1 MQFLRCT
8 SHCTSYWDPG
18 PRRGGNLGSSWRP
31 IQSMGHCWCQSVRFL
46 QSNQYK
52 EGLSGCQFVSKGPSR
67 GANLWCSWLVT
78 WKWPTLIPSLQASG
92 LHPPP
97 SAVIMSKRGRKS
109 MQQPLHGIILLLHLS
124 RVDAGLLVA
133 GQLHLSPL
141 QSQQEQSGQ
150 SEKLHTF
157 HVFIG
162 SILKTPKTWWPCH
175 RWCECTGR
183 QAGSSPL
190 GTKVTAVPSELS
202 HYTHTH
208 KITPTKSHTHWKN
221 HTHTDKVRQQAHT
234 YIQIDK
240 HCHLH
245 RKYNSLFKTFVS
257 KPQLMINIK
266 CF

>member
-18 PRRGGNLGSSWRP
+18 PRRGEIWAPLEGQSSQWAIVGVNL
-31 IQSMGHCWCQSVRFL
+31 FL

-162 SILKTPKTWWPCH
+162 SIPNNSQNSKNLVALSSLVWMH
-175 RWCECTGR
+175 RA
-183 QAGSSPL
+183 AGWLFPPWD
-190 GTKVTAVPSELS
+190 KS
-202 HYTHTH
+202 HSRAIRIVSLHTHPQNHTH
-208 KITPTKSHTHWKN
+208 KVTYPLKKSHPHRQSQAAGTHIYTNW
-221 HTHTDKVRQQAHT
+221 
-234 YIQIDK
+234 
-240 HCHLH
+240 
-245 RKYNSLFKTFVS
+245 
-257 KPQLMINIK
+257 
-266 CF
+266 